1 MKLSWVLGVLALLV
15 ALAGCTQQVMED
27 EHMEGEWAPEEMAA
41 MEKEHAEKEAMMEGE
56 WAPEEMAAMEKEHAE
71 KEAMMEKGLLAGDI
85 SKYYVWDKAMF
96 DQAVADGKIV
106 YLEFSAEWCPACQ
119 QQEKDL
125 KVAFEQLDDP
135 DVVGFRIPYKDSR
148 TTEEHTL
155 LAKQYGIA
163 YQHTKVIIKG
173 GKTVMKSPEAWSVE
187 RFLSEMKRL
196 G

>member
-1 MKLSWVLGVLALLV
+1 
-15 ALAGCTQQVMED
+15 
-27 EHMEGEWAPEEMAA
+27 
-41 MEKEHAEKEAMMEGE
+41 MMEGE